1 MSRTAIY
8 QTQLDGYVRIAR
20 RLRPS
25 TTRREVIDVDT
36 TAIKVIDIDA
46 CIFPGLQRFF
56 TFEGKHWYPINVDE
70 GSSEDDAI
78 DVEAWTTLSEALG
91 SWTANDEDTAVPS
104 SSEVWAKARA
114 ANVDIFQCCIC
125 FLMPNKPVMPLCMH
139 IFCYS
144 CIRKNLGIRNCC
156 PVCRAPIY
164 EAPIRDNAYEMEL
177 SDAVCEG
184 LVEPSASD
192 TP

>member
-1 MSRTAIY
+1 MMGCAEAVI
-8 QTQLDGYVRIAR
+8 G
-20 RLRPS
+20 RLQWEKVS
-25 TTRREVIDVDT
+25 T
-36 TAIKVIDIDA
+36 K
-46 CIFPGLQRFF
+46 LQ
-56 TFEGKHWYPINVDE
+56 
-70 GSSEDDAI
+70 GSW
-78 DVEAWTTLSEALG
+78 EAWTALSEAPG

-125 FLMPNKPVMPLCMH
+125 SSTPNKPV
-139 IFCYS
+139 I
-144 CIRKNLGIRNCC
+144 NLGIRNCC

-164 EAPIRDNAYEMEL
+164 EALIRDNAYEMEL

-192 TP
+192 TPEKLYDQDGVVFATD